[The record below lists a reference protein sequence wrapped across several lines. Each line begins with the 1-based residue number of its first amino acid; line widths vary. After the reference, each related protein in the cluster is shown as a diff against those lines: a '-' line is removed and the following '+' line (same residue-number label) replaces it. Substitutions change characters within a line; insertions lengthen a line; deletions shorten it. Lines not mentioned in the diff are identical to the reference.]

1 MKFFDFTGQRLDNA
15 FRTMCA
21 KLYLKAETQQVDR
34 ILEEFSA
41 RYWETNSG
49 TVYGSSS
56 AYQPDENLFRANM
69 HISFAGVVHAVAY
82 SLLLLNTDL
91 HVAELVS
98 RMSRAQFVRNTL
110 SAIQS
115 QIRSPVQ
122 GRPSTPELTRDDG
135 SSGRFGSDGSDIDG
149 NTLRSRAK
157 RSGSVNSWN
166 SVTRDLVQTPATT
179 PSRGTPTTQF
189 TESSPSIQE
198 PRIRNASATSVCIW
212 S

>member
-1 MKFFDFTGQRLDNA
+1 MHDIGKPILGQSMGA
-15 FRTMCA
+15 
-21 KLYLKAETQQVDR
+21 QVR
-34 ILEEFSA
+34 ISP
-41 RYWETNSG
+41 TK
-49 TVYGSSS
+49 
-56 AYQPDENLFRANM
+56 
-69 HISFAGVVHAVAY
+69 ICFALTCTSHLQAVVHAVAY

-98 RMSRAQFVRNTL
+98 RMSRAQFVPQYAVCNTI
-110 SAIQS
+110 AD
-115 QIRSPVQ
+115 RSPVQ

-198 PRIRNASATSVCIW
+198 PRIRNASATSVVYGRNFD
-212 S
+212 SDMEGLLKVSAVMFS